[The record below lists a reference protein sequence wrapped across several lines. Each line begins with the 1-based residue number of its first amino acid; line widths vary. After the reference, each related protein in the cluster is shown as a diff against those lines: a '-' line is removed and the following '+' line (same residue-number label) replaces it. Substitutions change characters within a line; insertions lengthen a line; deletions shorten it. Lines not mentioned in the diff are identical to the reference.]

1 MIKVLCVI
9 KILGEEV
16 HLLLAKKVL
25 ETSWPMLA
33 EEFNKPYMQELA
45 AFIDGRELSL
55 IHI

>member
-1 MIKVLCVI
+1 MIKILCVI

-33 EEFNKPYMQELA
+33 EEFNKPYMQELRLLQEMIIQVLA
-45 AFIDGRELSL
+45 KY
-55 IHI
+55 